1 MWLVLCLF
9 VTVHRNVW
17 AVQISLCTNLQMV
30 ERLDQGADLGPNTA
44 PTYPALHALVAK
56 ALFRTHVEG
65 KLKVSIK
72 DALGLLVMDVHSCPP
87 QTIICAPLQAEII
100 QDPAKY
106 VEKDPAMAR
115 TLLDQREAV
124 SAA

>member
-1 MWLVLCLF
+1 
-9 VTVHRNVW
+9 
-17 AVQISLCTNLQMV
+17 MV
-30 ERLDQGADLGPNTA
+30 ERLDQGSALGPGIA

-65 KLKVSIK
+65 KLKVSMK
-72 DALGLLVMDVHSCPP
+72 FAQELLVMNGHSCPLHINVRAMYVHSC
-87 QTIICAPLQAEII
+87 QQHTSVRAPWQAEII

>member
-1 MWLVLCLF
+1 MNGAQQLLYD
-9 VTVHRNVW
+9 
-17 AVQISLCTNLQMV
+17 LQMV
-30 ERLDQGADLGPNTA
+30 ERLDQGSDLGPGIA

-72 DALGLLVMDVHSCPP
+72 DALGLLVTDVHSCPP
-87 QTIICAPLQAEII
+87 QTIICAPWQAEII

-124 SAA
+124 SAV

>member
-1 MWLVLCLF
+1 
-9 VTVHRNVW
+9 
-17 AVQISLCTNLQMV
+17 MV

-72 DALGLLVMDVHSCPP
+72 AAQELAVTSVHSCPP
-87 QTIICAPLQAEII
+87 RTLVRAPWQAEII

-115 TLLDQREAV
+115 TSQSRQA
-124 SAA
+124 SASSR